1 MSYRGYG
8 FAKQT
13 LCFLRLGALV
23 KQTHRQ
29 SLFAEDCRRVPL
41 GVPAPPTLRRGS
53 FRPRHAGTGYS
64 AVHRSPTTTPSQL
77 KTTRWGLATPVTH
90 KQSGSKRKLEDN
102 EQSSSRSSGTSA
114 KPQQPLKQK
123 RTRKTPAKTKREKEH
138 LKRDTIKYCKMIAAR
153 PPSWKCPVPG
163 GALSALKACA
173 PASLAASAIIAKR
186 VLSKEAFTKATPRH
200 ADGSVRVWA

>member
-1 MSYRGYG
+1 MASWSGG
-8 FAKQT
+8 DDFAVNKVNYSSV
-13 LCFLRLGALV
+13 FLVLGNNHYVCLLPPQHDHELPRIWLRETNPLFPQLGALV

-153 PPSWKCPVPG
+153 PPS
-163 GALSALKACA
+163 
-173 PASLAASAIIAKR
+173 
-186 VLSKEAFTKATPRH
+186 
-200 ADGSVRVWA
+200 